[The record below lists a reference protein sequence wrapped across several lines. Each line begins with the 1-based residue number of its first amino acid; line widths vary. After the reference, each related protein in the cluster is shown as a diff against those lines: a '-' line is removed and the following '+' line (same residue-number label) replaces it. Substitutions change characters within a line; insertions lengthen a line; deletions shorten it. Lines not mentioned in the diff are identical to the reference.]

1 MQVSKNCKASS
12 DLRRVLFFSNVLS
25 AKHCLVF
32 ELNVPIHWQI
42 DDVFLHFW
50 VFIFATKFSHCK
62 HFQEF
67 ANGRRPLL
75 HQASLLI
82 DL

>member
-1 MQVSKNCKASS
+1 
-12 DLRRVLFFSNVLS
+12 
-25 AKHCLVF
+25 
-32 ELNVPIHWQI
+32 
-42 DDVFLHFW
+42 